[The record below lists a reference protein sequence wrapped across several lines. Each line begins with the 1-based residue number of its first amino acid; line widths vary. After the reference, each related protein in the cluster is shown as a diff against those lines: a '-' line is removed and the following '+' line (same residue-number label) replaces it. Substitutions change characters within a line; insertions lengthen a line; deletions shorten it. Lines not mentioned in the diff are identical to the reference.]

1 MELMSSQK
9 LLPDRVKG
17 LEPHAIAEEGKEVFR
32 SEDPPLLMGAN
43 SAEKLWLSVEVEPYN

>member
-17 LEPHAIAEEGKEVFR
+17 LEPHAIAEEGKEVSR
-32 SEDPPLLMGAN
+32 SEDLPLFMGAN
-43 SAEKLWLSVEVEPYN
+43 QLKNCGFQSR